1 GRKRAR
7 RTGATRSEGTEEAN
21 AREGAEGRRR
31 RHRQGGGQD
40 RGRRAN
46 SEDGDK
52 NGDGPGRPTT
62 TGEADGRSRRGD
74 RGDDRSSS

>member
-1 GRKRAR
+1 GTGGGPDGDGGAADGARSETQAHHSSRGRKRAR

-46 SEDGDK
+46 S
-52 NGDGPGRPTT
+52 
-62 TGEADGRSRRGD
+62 
-74 RGDDRSSS
+74 